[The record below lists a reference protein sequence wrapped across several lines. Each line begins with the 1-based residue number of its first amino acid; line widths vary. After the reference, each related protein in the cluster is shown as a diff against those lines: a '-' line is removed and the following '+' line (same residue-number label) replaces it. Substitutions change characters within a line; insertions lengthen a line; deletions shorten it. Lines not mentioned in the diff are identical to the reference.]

1 MANNTDWLNLSPMS
15 GGTGQTNLSLT
26 ALTNTGLTQK
36 FAVVTAYNERYN
48 VQDATI
54 VRIEGFQP
62 TLTLSRSTLRF
73 DSTGGTA
80 TFTVYSNT
88 AWTIQFPSI
97 VTSYSTSA
105 GTGDTEVTIA
115 LGENIEQVAKIETGY
130 VEDVY
135 GVNRLPLTVV
145 QEALVV
151 FLEVEPDDDIVF
163 DPTGSLTAIT
173 ITSNADWEILAN
185 SWITPSVLTGGSGT
199 TTVILSA
206 GPNTEEY
213 REGTVSVISG
223 SKYVIM
229 KATQDVHIDPYLT
242 VAPTELVFSYSG
254 ENQYIFVGSYPEW
267 TAEIVST
274 GQTHWGVDIGAS
286 AVFETDSPNTTVDL
300 GMGGAIVNG
309 VVVRGT
315 TYTFPEA
322 GRYTVQ
328 YPYTGSTAPSF
339 QNNQHITEVSFTNLI
354 DTLPDSVFSNC
365 PNLTSVTIPE
375 TVTSIGYRA
384 FKDCTALESFVFPDT
399 VATIGAECFRGC
411 TALTSVTLPQS
422 LTFIDNNF
430 FSGCT
435 SLPELAIPGS
445 VTGLGDSLFYDCSSL
460 LSISAYGETAAI
472 FKTSGTRDAGTFY
485 GMATGG
491 TLYHNIGT
499 DYSSWF
505 QGHPSLETVHWI
517 DCEDLLWGDLLFSP
531 SAFTRDICSGS
542 TEVLIGAKN
551 AWVVSSSDS
560 WISLSQ
566 PSGGSGITPVTV
578 TVSEYS
584 YSGGEHT
591 PRVGTLVIT
600 DGVNNATLTVTQED
614 YLRVTAV
621 FSIPANNLT
630 ARVYGNRASDF
641 RSITLSDGTV
651 VNAQDYKFPASGLQ
665 TVYYYL
671 TGVTLPRYSLN
682 QVQRMV
688 DLVLPYGLTSVEERG
703 VYQSIRLT
711 SLTLSDTISN
721 IGPSAFTVAEALTN
735 LVIPD
740 SVATLGTK
748 AFSGCRSLTSI
759 TIGSGV
765 TSWGASVFEEC
776 VGLESLTLR
785 NGLTAI
791 GNNAFKNTTNLTSVT
806 IPESVQDIGDSAFS
820 LSGVSGGLREITIPD
835 TVLTIGEGVFAFSSL
850 SSVTIGSGLTAVSSE
865 AFRGCS
871 KLTSLTIPD
880 TVTAIGSA
888 AFKSCTSLEEI
899 TLPTGLTSLSYML
912 FWGCESLENIT
923 IPGNVLTIGGEAFA
937 GCSGLTGVSLST
949 GLTSLG
955 DYCFNLCSGLTSI
968 TLPDSLT
975 DIGLACFKDCS
986 SLSRMVIPDGVAEI
1000 KNACFSGCSSL
1011 SSLTLGSGVTKVS
1024 DYYYPD
1030 PNEAT
1035 TFSRCYSLTAIYSKA
1050 LTAPVIE
1057 TRTFSGVGSNGNLFY
1072 PQGSDYSAWLNNL
1085 SGKNWTGREIIF

>member
-15 GGTGQTNLSLT
+15 GGTGQTSLSLT

-97 VTSYSTSA
+97 VSSYSTSA

-185 SWITPSVLTGGSGT
+185 SWITPSLLTGGSGT

-254 ENQYIFVGSYPEW
+254 ENQYISVGSYPEW
-267 TAEIVST
+267 TAEIIST
-274 GQTHWGVDIGAS
+274 GQTHWGVDIGAT
-286 AVFETDSPNTTVDL
+286 AVFETDSPDTTVNL

-354 DTLPDSVFSNC
+354 DTLPGSVFNNC

-375 TVTSIGYRA
+375 TVTSIGSRA
-384 FKDCTALESFVFPDT
+384 FKDCTALESFVFPDN
-399 VATIGAECFRGC
+399 VATIGAECFSGC

-422 LTFIDNNF
+422 LDYIENRF
-430 FSGCT
+430 FYGCT

-445 VTGLGDSLFYDCSSL
+445 VTGLGDSLFTECSSL
-460 LSISAYGETAAI
+460 LSISAYGETAAV
-472 FKTSGTRDAGTFY
+472 FETSYAQTFGTFA

-517 DCEDLLWGDLLFSP
+517 DYPTLLTGDIVISP
-531 SAFTRDICSGS
+531 SATTLDS
-542 TEVLIGAKN
+542 TPQTITLLIGSKKPWSITGTSE
-551 AWVVSSSDS
+551 WVSF
-560 WISLSQ
+560 SQ
-566 PSGGSGITPVTV
+566 TSGPSGVTSISA
-578 TVSEYS
+578 TVLGNTW
-584 YSGGEHT
+584 SGGVSRT
-591 PRVGTLVIT
+591 ASFTVT
-600 DGVNNATLTVTQED
+600 DGVFSTAFTITQTDNIYLTATYLVPSGLSISYLVNATYLTN
-614 YLRVTAV
+614 RVNK
-621 FSIPANNLT
+621 IKLT
-630 ARVYGNRASDF
+630 
-641 RSITLSDGTV
+641 DGTV
-651 VNAQDYKFPASGLQ
+651 MSKTAPYTFPASGEQDVYLVLNEGVNTIFGNCFWQNTNLVGITIPEGITEIGEAAFQGCTILSSVTMPNTLERIIQNAFRNCTSLQ
-665 TVYYYL
+665 KIEIPDSVKNLDTLCFFNCSAATSIVL
-671 TGVTLPRYSLN
+671 GSGVTGFSTQGIFASCVSVSSVTIN
-682 QVQRMV
+682 E
-688 DLVLPYGLTSVEERG
+688 GLTSIPNG
-703 VYQSIRLT
+703 LFGGLT
-711 SLTLSDTISN
+711 SLTGI
-721 IGPSAFTVAEALTN
+721 
-735 LVIPD
+735 VIPD
-740 SVATLGTK
+740 SVSQMGTGVCM
-748 AFSGCRSLTSI
+748 GCT
-759 TIGSGV
+759 
-765 TSWGASVFEEC
+765 
-776 VGLESLTLR
+776 
-785 NGLTAI
+785 
-791 GNNAFKNTTNLTSVT
+791 
-806 IPESVQDIGDSAFS
+806 
-820 LSGVSGGLREITIPD
+820 
-835 TVLTIGEGVFAFSSL
+835 SL
-850 SSVTIGSGLTAVSSE
+850 SSVTLSEGLRIIPYET
-865 AFRGCS
+865 FRGCS
-871 KLTSLTIPD
+871 SLTGIVFPD
-880 TVTAIGSA
+880 RIAEIQDG
-888 AFKSCTSLEEI
+888 AFSGCTSLESC
-899 TLPTGLTSLSYML
+899 TLPSRLTAIPRLCFYQCSALTEIAIPNSVIEIGDAAFQECSSLSSATGGVALQSLGNASFAQCVRLSAFTLPESLSYMGAWS
-912 FWGCESLENIT
+912 FSGC
-923 IPGNVLTIGGEAFA
+923 
-937 GCSGLTGVSLST
+937 
-949 GLTSLG
+949 TSLQAA
-955 DYCFNLCSGLTSI
+955 I
-968 TLPDSLT
+968 
-975 DIGLACFKDCS
+975 
-986 SLSRMVIPDGVAEI
+986 IPNYLERIWAGS
-1000 KNACFSGCSSL
+1000 FSGCSSL
-1011 SSLTLGSGVTKVS
+1011 TAAVIGRSVNRIDASVFASCVSLGAITSRPTSAPSIEGNTFANVGENGIL
-1024 DYYYPD
+1024 YYP
-1030 PNEAT
+1030 A
-1035 TFSRCYSLTAIYSKA
+1035 
-1050 LTAPVIE
+1050 
-1057 TRTFSGVGSNGNLFY
+1057 
-1072 PQGSDYSAWLNNL
+1072 GSDYSNWLSDL
-1085 SGKNWTGREIIF
+1085 SQKNWTGQEI